1 MSAQVQAGAVT
12 ADEALTA
19 EGFDWALRT
28 VLDKEISIYPARAW
42 YPSSLGHPCDR
53 FLVWNFTRWQD
64 KARHDAVLQSIF
76 DEGREH
82 QPLIYKRLE
91 QMGFAIIRESDRPT
105 QYKLKDGAVI
115 SGRPDGRL
123 AAFKGQAY
131 KPTPILE
138 AKTMSSFQ
146 WDKTHTVEDL
156 KSSPYPWTRSYYA
169 QGHLYCFLENTP
181 LGLFVLKNKTTGML
195 KGLPYE
201 LDFAF
206 AESLLTRVERRL
218 APMVAQGVDP
228 DPIPFDPIVCGGC
241 AFEAQC
247 YPPRDFG
254 PGTQVLEDPAL
265 VEQLE
270 VRERLKPASDE
281 YQELDR
287 TVKAILKRNG
297 IKMAI
302 AGPFQIELTERG
314 VKEYTV
320 PARTDLVVSI
330 KRTG

>member
-1 MSAQVQAGAVT
+1 
-12 ADEALTA
+12 
-19 EGFDWALRT
+19 
-28 VLDKEISIYPARAW
+28 
-42 YPSSLGHPCDR
+42 
-53 FLVWNFTRWQD
+53 
-64 KARHDAVLQSIF
+64 
-76 DEGREH
+76 
-82 QPLIYKRLE
+82 
-91 QMGFAIIRESDRPT
+91 
-105 QYKLKDGAVI
+105 
-115 SGRPDGRL
+115 
-123 AAFKGQAY
+123 
-131 KPTPILE
+131 
-138 AKTMSSFQ
+138 
-146 WDKTHTVEDL
+146 
-156 KSSPYPWTRSYYA
+156 
-169 QGHLYCFLENTP
+169 
-181 LGLFVLKNKTTGML
+181 
-195 KGLPYE
+195 
-201 LDFAF
+201 
-206 AESLLTRVERRL
+206 
-218 APMVAQGVDP
+218 VAQGVDP